1 MWEKIHRSLRRDVP
15 QAEITIGV
23 AAFRDEQ
30 ELTVGK
36 LLILPFKEQRPWQ
49 LPSGEIPERQ
59 LRPASELQ
67 P

>member
-1 MWEKIHRSLRRDVP
+1 LRRDIP

-23 AAFRDEQ
+23 AAFREEQ

-36 LLILPFKEQRPWQ
+36 LLTLPFTEQRPWR
-49 LPSGEIPERQ
+49 LPNGEVPERQ
-59 LRPASELQ
+59 PKPASELQ